1 MITSASCVMDFDKAE
16 RDFNFLLECFLEVLG
31 TLEENEAVAH
41 LPWNKSGLPI
51 EGLNNSERT
60 LQAFSIVF
68 QLINM
73 AEENAGAQYR
83 RSMESEKGTAVLA
96 GLWGKVFTEL
106 RENGMTEQE
115 ILQSLPDSC
124 IDTVLTAHPTEAKRK
139 TVLEHHR
146 QLYLQLVQ
154 RENGMWTPQ
163 ERNDI
168 RNNIIVILE
177 RLWRTGEILYEKPE
191 VSAERRNVIHYLYNI
206 FPEVVALHDKRL
218 IQAWKESGFD
228 PGAFG
233 GPADLPRFRFS
244 SWVGGDR
251 DGNPFVTADVTAE
264 TLLEMRRHAL
274 KLLKAKLSELA
285 SKLSFSER
293 LVQPAGELLS
303 RMAALSAAL
312 GHRGEHALQRNR
324 HEPWR
329 QFLNLMIAAL
339 PPEKEPVS
347 TEGTVFHYRL
357 SRELLADLDMLDN
370 SLRIAGAR
378 NIAATDL
385 MPVYRIVQTF
395 GFHLG
400 ALDIR
405 QNSRI
410 HDLALSQLMTAA
422 GLDGAGYPELSEPE
436 KIRFLAEEL
445 RSPRPFTHP
454 DMTAGA
460 EAEKVLACFRVLR
473 RHCSRFGPEGVG
485 SLIVSMTRGVSDL
498 LAIYLFAR
506 ETGLMVPFEDGDACM
521 LPVVPLFE
529 TIDDLK
535 KSPEIIEGFL
545 QHPMTARSL
554 RYQQKTAGPS
564 APVQQVMIGYSDSNK
579 DGGIFSSIW
588 MLYRAQEL
596 LQEAGARFGTQIRFF
611 HGRGGSISRG
621 AGPTNRF
628 LRAQPH
634 GSFNAGIRFTEQ
646 GETIAQKYANRISAI
661 YNLEQ
666 FAAGVTAERLRHN
679 STSEPC
685 IDIKPVMDALSTQA
699 NIAYR
704 RLTGT
709 GGFPLFFRQATP
721 VDIIEQMRIGS
732 RPSRRSG
739 ERSIEDLRAI
749 PWVFSWNQARFALS
763 GWYGVGSALEHLEE
777 HFPDVADKI
786 RSRELLCPTL
796 YYIVSNADASIASVD
811 PVIMRLY
818 AALVADDALRTSIME
833 TIETELAKTRRYIDL
848 IYGEQLEEQRFNVM
862 RFIGKR
868 QEALRLLHRR
878 QVLLLS
884 EWRKLGTGGHEME
897 AERMLPELFLSV
909 NAIAGGLRSTG

>member
-1 MITSASCVMDFDKAE
+1 MVTSASSVMDFDKAE
-16 RDFNFLLECFLEVLG
+16 KDFGFLLDCFLEVLG
-31 TLEENEAVAH
+31 KLEEQEPAAH
-41 LPWNKSGLPI
+41 LPWKKPGMPI
-51 EGLNNSERT
+51 IGMQNSERT

-83 RSMESEKGTAVLA
+83 RTIESDKGASALK
-96 GLWGKVFTEL
+96 GLWGKTIGEL
-106 RENGMTEQE
+106 KNTGIKEQE
-115 ILQSLPDSC
+115 LLLSLRSAC

-154 RENGMWTPQ
+154 RENRMWTPQ
-163 ERNDI
+163 EQADI

-191 VSAERRNVIHYLYNI
+191 VSAERKNVVHYLYNI
-206 FPEVVALHDKRL
+206 FPEVVTLLDKRL
-218 IQAWKESGFD
+218 IQAWQEAEFD
-228 PGAFG
+228 PGAFSN
-233 GPADLPRFRFS
+233 PANLPRFRFS

-251 DGNPFVTADVTAE
+251 DGNPFVTAEVTAD
-264 TLLEMRRHAL
+264 TLLDMRKHAL

-293 LVQPAGELLS
+293 LVQPSDEIRS
-303 RMAALSAAL
+303 RMKTLNASL
-312 GHRGEHALQRNR
+312 GSRGEHALRRNQ

-329 QFLNLMIAAL
+329 QYLNLMNAAL
-339 PPEKEPVS
+339 PSEKEPVS
-347 TEGTVFHYRL
+347 TEGTGFHYRL
-357 SRELLADLDMLDN
+357 SSELLADLDILDR
-370 SLRIAGAR
+370 SLKNAGAR

-385 MPVYRIVQTF
+385 LPVYRIVQTF

-405 QNSRI
+405 QNSRK
-410 HDLALSQLMTAA
+410 HDLALGQLMMAA
-422 GLDGAGYPELSEPE
+422 GLDGSRYHERSEPE
-436 KIRFLAEEL
+436 KIRFLTQEL

-460 EAEKVLACFRVLR
+460 EADEVLACFRILR
-473 RHCSRFGPEGVG
+473 RHCSRFGTEGIG
-485 SLIVSMTRGVSDL
+485 ALIVSMTRGVSDL
-498 LAIYLFAR
+498 LTVYLFAR

-545 QHPMTARSL
+545 QHPMTSRSL
-554 RYQQKTAGPS
+554 RYLQKATKLS
-564 APVQQVMIGYSDSNK
+564 SPVQQVMIGYSDSNK

-588 MLYRAQEL
+588 MLYRAQEQ
-596 LQEAGARFGTQIRFF
+596 LQKAGERYGTQILFF

-634 GSFNAGIRFTEQ
+634 GSFSAGIRFTEQ
-646 GETIAQKYANRISAI
+646 GETIAQKYANKISAL

-666 FAAGVTAERLRHN
+666 FAAGITGERLRHDA
-679 STSEPC
+679 TPEPC
-685 IDIKPVMDALSTQA
+685 IDIKTVLEALSEQS
-699 NIAYR
+699 NKAYR
-704 RLTGT
+704 TLTCAE
-709 GGFPLFFRQATP
+709 GFPLFFREATP
-721 VDIIEQMRIGS
+721 VDLIEQMRIGS

-739 ERSIEDLRAI
+739 ACNLEDLRAI
-749 PWVFSWNQARFALS
+749 PWVFSWNQARFAIS
-763 GWYGVGSALEHLEE
+763 GWYGVGSALEHLEQRYPE
-777 HFPDVADKI
+777 VAEKI

-796 YYIVSNADASIASVD
+796 HYIVSNADTSIASVD
-811 PVIMRLY
+811 PVIMKLY
-818 AALVADDALRTSIME
+818 ASLVTNGALRENIMAM
-833 TIETELAKTRRYIDL
+833 IEAELQKSKRYIDL
-848 IYGEQLEEQRFNVM
+848 LYGEQLEEQRFNVM

-868 QEALRLLHRR
+868 QEALRLLHQR

-884 EWRKLGTGGHEME
+884 KWRKLRNDNYDKE
-897 AERMLPELFLSV
+897 AEAMLPELFLSV